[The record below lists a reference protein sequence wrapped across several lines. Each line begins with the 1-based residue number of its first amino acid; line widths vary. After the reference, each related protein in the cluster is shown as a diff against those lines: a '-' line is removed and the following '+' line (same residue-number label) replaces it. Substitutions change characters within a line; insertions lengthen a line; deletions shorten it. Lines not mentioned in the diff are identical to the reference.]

1 MAAINHRSSRKKP
14 RRRERLA
21 HLEPLER
28 PERPE
33 RLEPLE
39 HLRQPQN
46 INRRGISGYI
56 LAKRIYPLSINEAVD
71 YKINVIEPQIDSSD
85 SQLLFYEQVPDQDAE
100 GLVCLTFKSMSLM
113 DFPSLD
119 PGVLVDTS
127 TGNG

>member
-1 MAAINHRSSRKKP
+1 LAAINHRSSRKKP
-14 RRRERLA
+14 RKRERLA
-21 HLEPLER
+21 HLEPPARLERLER
-28 PERPE
+28 PE
-33 RLEPLE
+33 
-39 HLRQPQN
+39 HQHQN

-56 LAKRIYPLSINEAVD
+56 LAKRIYPLSMNEAVD
-71 YKINVIEPQIDSSD
+71 YKINVIELQIDSSD